1 MNYQSFHFKTCP
13 LVVSHAFVSGRI
25 SCLLVDYSSRS
36 CIKALDKKFRL
47 QVDSIACV
55 FEEAVHQSF
64 TICWK
69 IILIQMKHV
78 SAISDLEMET
88 HQTSQIWT
96 TSLALMQV
104 VSAVSAII
112 VEGELACA
120 STVSDDS
127 HCPNV
132 SGCAC

>member
-1 MNYQSFHFKTCP
+1 LLIIVQEA
-13 LVVSHAFVSGRI
+13 VSKLSI
-25 SCLLVDYSSRS
+25 
-36 CIKALDKKFRL
+36 KKFRL

-55 FEEAVHQSF
+55 FEEAVHQKF
-64 TICWK
+64 VICWK

-78 SAISDLEMET
+78 SAISDLDEVET
-88 HQTSQIWT
+88 HQTCQIWT

-104 VSAVSAII
+104 VSAVSATI
-112 VEGELACA
+112 VEAELACA

-132 SGCAC
+132 SGCAS